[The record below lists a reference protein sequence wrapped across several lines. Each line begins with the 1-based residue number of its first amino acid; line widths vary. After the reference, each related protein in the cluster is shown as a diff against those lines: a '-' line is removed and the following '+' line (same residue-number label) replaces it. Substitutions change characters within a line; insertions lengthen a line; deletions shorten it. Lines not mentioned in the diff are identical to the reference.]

1 MKRNNA
7 KWWQRV
13 IQTYKSKKNRQ
24 YNAKRERTD
33 NTMPKEKGQTIQCQK
48 RKDRQ
53 YNAKRERTK
62 TQQWSTKHYTET
74 KIEQPES
81 H

>member
-1 MKRNNA
+1 MPKEKEQTIQCQKR
-7 KWWQRV
+7 KD
-13 IQTYKSKKNRQ
+13 RQ

-33 NTMPKEKGQTIQCQK
+33 NTMPKEKEQTIQCQK

-62 TQQWSTKHYTET
+62 TQQ
-74 KIEQPES
+74 
-81 H
+81 